1 MIYMKDKMIKNNET
15 HGIVFCRYIDKD
27 HNTLSNIEEISK
39 YDLGSNIEVKSISSK
54 MNENDRNENMKWF
67 K

>member
-1 MIYMKDKMIKNNET
+1 MMYLKNKMEKNNET

-27 HNTLSNIEEISK
+27 HKTLSNIEEISK
-39 YDLGSNIEVKSISSK
+39 YDLGSNIEVKYISSK
-54 MNENDRNENMKWF
+54 MNGSERDENMEWF